1 MSTIRIIY
9 ADVTMKRIRSSKLRR
24 LDQIINQDFER
35 ELELSRAEMRAV
47 DEEYR
52 EWSEMW
58 SQHREKN
65 RKYFSQSRSITW

>member
-9 ADVTMKRIRSSKLRR
+9 ADVTMKRIRSSKLKR